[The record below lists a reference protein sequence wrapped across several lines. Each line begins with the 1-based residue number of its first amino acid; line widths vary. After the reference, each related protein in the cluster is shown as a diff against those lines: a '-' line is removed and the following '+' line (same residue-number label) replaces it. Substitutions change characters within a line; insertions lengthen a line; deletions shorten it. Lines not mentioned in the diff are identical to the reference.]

1 MKKSFILHIPIAFIC
16 LLWLLAG
23 GGGNVQT
30 LTSAIASVDESTD
43 GIAYIRQMEL
53 EPNDDVDF
61 NFFYE
66 AGVQL
71 NFVARPNR
79 ILERVNTGVSFTR
92 ILAGYSFNTLAISF
106 SPIKKF
112 SQSLF
117 VSEYGGAYYLHV
129 LRRLII

>member
-1 MKKSFILHIPIAFIC
+1 V
-16 LLWLLAG
+16 G

-30 LTSAIASVDESTD
+30 FTSAIARVDE
-43 GIAYIRQMEL
+43 GNERIAYIRQTEL
-53 EPNDDVDF
+53 ELNDDVDF
-61 NFFYE
+61 SSFYE

-71 NFVARPNR
+71 NSVARPNR
-79 ILERVNTGVSFTR
+79 VLERVNTGVSFIRTVV
-92 ILAGYSFNTLAISF
+92 GYSLNTLAISF

-112 SQSLF
+112 SQSIF